1 MSGAPSS
8 SRSRPGSPR
17 LEESRR
23 ELAHLTRAFKA
34 ASSRV
39 AGPGP
44 LAELDAEETL
54 FTIPRTLAWH
64 SKDSDDVVSETL
76 LHQPQQCRPHP
87 HNPLGSST
95 RRTAMRRKVRQ
106 QIRCRFPRTARNAP
120 LPPRSSRWRAPDLA
134 QFRLVGISSPCR
146 QSYDRDVSSVLWSL
160 RLAWRQAWRTHL

>member
-1 MSGAPSS
+1 MSGAPSW

-34 ASSRV
+34 ASSRD
-39 AGPGP
+39 AGPAGSLNSMP
-44 LAELDAEETL
+44 KRRSSQSPGHWHGTHRILTMSCHVRDIAASTPAMSAAATQSSWFLDAPDCHE
-54 FTIPRTLAWH
+54 
-64 SKDSDDVVSETL
+64 
-76 LHQPQQCRPHP
+76 
-87 HNPLGSST
+87 
-95 RRTAMRRKVRQ
+95 RKVRQ
-106 QIRCRFPRTARNAP
+106 QIRCRFRTARNAP

-134 QFRLVGISSPCR
+134 QSRLVGISSPCR

>member
-1 MSGAPSS
+1 MAGAPSW

-34 ASSRV
+34 ASSRD
-39 AGPGP
+39 AGPAGSLNSMP
-44 LAELDAEETL
+44 KRRSSQSPGHWHGTHRILTMSCQSHCCINPRDVGRIHAILLVIDAPDCHE
-54 FTIPRTLAWH
+54 
-64 SKDSDDVVSETL
+64 
-76 LHQPQQCRPHP
+76 
-87 HNPLGSST
+87 
-95 RRTAMRRKVRQ
+95 RKVRQ
-106 QIRCRFPRTARNAP
+106 QICCRFPRTARNSP